1 MSILAITA
9 AMTTV
14 PPRKRDSQA
23 TKARILDAA
32 QEAFS
37 RNSFRDTGIREI
49 AAMAGTSSTLLLQY
63 FGSKLGLYE
72 AALYAA
78 MPVADM
84 LSRPRAEFGALLAE
98 ALLKPGRAIRPPL
111 MMALAAGDTEAAEI
125 AARVMEERSIAP
137 LAAWLGAPNGR
148 ARALQIAALATG
160 LVTYTKH
167 LPLRATT
174 RKELKLVSDWFAAT
188 VQAIVDL
195 K

>member
-1 MSILAITA
+1 
-9 AMTTV
+9 MTEK
-14 PPRKRDSQA
+14 PPRKRDAQA
-23 TKARILDAA
+23 TKARILEAA

-37 RNSFRDTGIREI
+37 RTSFRDTGIREI

-78 MPVADM
+78 MPVDDVLA
-84 LSRPRAEFGALLAE
+84 RPRAAFGVSLAA
-98 ALLKPGRAIRPPL
+98 ALLKPGQAIRPPL
-111 MMALAAGDTEAAEI
+111 MIALAAGDTEAAAV

-137 LAAWLGAPNGR
+137 LAAWLGPPNGR

-174 RKELKLVSDWFAAT
+174 RKELKLIAEWFAKA
-188 VQAIVDL
+188 VQAVVDEAAP
-195 K
+195 